1 MKKLIAFL
9 LIAIMALA
17 LVACGEGDDA
27 PSTENQPNTKQT
39 VSSSETDKSEEKTD
53 VSESTET
60 SDESVKTEE
69 TVNSDTENK
78 EPTLDDIFKGYPEA
92 LHALGMFNSV
102 ENLDSLRIF
111 NWTMGHVKP
120 IRENRDLDKQIFAY
134 TYASKDLN
142 NIAYKY
148 LGHRWAFETV
158 NGEGASGDAGYSYN
172 QTDDTV
178 TVTYYGAFGDI
189 GPEIAYVGYTEKD
202 STHFTVNYTKTYP
215 GDAPEAYFLEVEF
228 ADGSYL
234 VRAQKKAEDNLT
246 PPTPDKDDNNET
258 EDKTPSAEEIGSM
271 LHEVSHLSQYLI
283 VHYENGPKLN
293 AKQILTYFI
302 NNICSDLEVSVGDK
316 VPAETVYEYVK
327 KSFDFDEAMKT
338 LLKACELYNEADD
351 TFTIWGEYYSNSV
364 YTTCVYAFED
374 LGNNDYVLY
383 VKYAEWNSDFN
394 VMEFSNFSDWKATVT
409 YREDMEPKDFCFLW
423 HSFEKIDEIPVTA
436 TLTGINYFE

>member
-1 MKKLIAFL
+1 MKKLIAIL

-17 LVACGEGDDA
+17 LVACGEGDGA
-27 PSTENQPNTKQT
+27 PSTENQPNTEQA
-39 VSSSETDKSEEKTD
+39 VSSSETDNSEEKTD
-53 VSESTET
+53 ASEGSN
-60 SDESVKTEE
+60 ESVKTDE

-120 IRENRDLDKQIFAY
+120 ISENRDLDKQIFAY

-215 GDAPEAYFLEVEF
+215 GDAPEAYFLEVEL

-234 VRAQKKAEDNLT
+234 VRSQKKAEND
-246 PPTPDKDDNNET
+246 ET
-258 EDKTPSAEEIGSM
+258 VTTTPSTDSAENDTTDDTPSPEKVGQM
-271 LHEVSHLSQYLI
+271 LHEVSYLSQYLI
-283 VHYENGPKLN
+283 MNYDKGPDLN

-302 NNICSDLEVSVGDK
+302 NNICSDLEVGLGDK

-338 LLKACELYNEADD
+338 LLKSCELYDATDD
-351 TFTIWGEYYSNSV
+351 TFTIWGEYYSNSTH
-364 YTTCVYAFED
+364 TTAVAAYED
-374 LGNNDYVLY
+374 LGNNEYVIY
-383 VKYAEWNSDFN
+383 IHYAAWDSWEM
-394 VMEFSNFSDWKATVT
+394 VFSDHSNWKATVT
-409 YREDMEPKDFCFLW
+409 YRKDMEPKDFCFLW
-423 HSFEKIDEIPVTA
+423 HSFEKIEQIPETA
-436 TLTGINYFE
+436 SKTGLDSYMNE